1 MSKDLLQRAKGFA
14 KAAHERVNQLY
25 DGKPY
30 FEAHVEDV
38 VRWGLL
44 FIHLI
49 PEQYREQV
57 LAGLYLHDTIED
69 TGVTYND
76 IKKEFGEFV
85 ADIAFAMTNS
95 TGKTRAERA
104 DAVYFNKLR
113 NQEFGDF
120 AKWSDRLANAMNSF
134 KTGHKMLQVHI
145 KEHPHYKNELYHN
158 HNYTYAAMVHEL
170 DKILCTEE
178 ELNVID
184 KGSIVRIHDISATA
198 LYVITHLNSKF
209 VDGKPVSFVSVINIE
224 NPADI
229 HINVSFDAI
238 KHF

>member
-1 MSKDLLQRAKGFA
+1 MTKDLLQRAKEFA

-38 VRWGLL
+38 IRWAYR

-49 PEQYREQV
+49 PEQFRESV
-57 LAGLYLHDTIED
+57 IAGLYVHDCIED
-69 TGVTYND
+69 CGVTYND
-76 IKKEFGEFV
+76 IKKALNELA

-120 AKWSDRLANAMNSF
+120 GKWCDRLANAMNSF
-134 KTGHKMLQVHI
+134 KTGHRMHEVHI

-184 KGSIVRIHDISATA
+184 KGSIVRIHDISATS
-198 LYVITHLNSKF
+198 LYVITHINSKF
-209 VDGKPVSFVSVINIE
+209 VNGKPASFVSVINIA
-224 NPADI
+224 NPAEI
-229 HINVSFDAI
+229 HLNVSFGAI